1 MAISPIG
8 PVRRVLDYG
17 VSVIPPEKIFMGMSN
32 YAYDW
37 TLPFV
42 RGESRARSMGNVQ
55 AVEQAFRVN
64 AEIQFDKEAMAPFY
78 TYFDQEGREHI
89 VWFEDARSINARI
102 ALVPEYELYGASFW
116 NIMRLFPQS
125 WAVINSQYDIERV
138 PLRL

>member
-1 MAISPIG
+1 MLICSFIFIKSSFFHFSGRSAI
-8 PVRRVLDYG
+8 
-17 VSVIPPEKIFMGMSN
+17 
-32 YAYDW
+32 
-37 TLPFV
+37 
-42 RGESRARSMGNVQ
+42 
-55 AVEQAFRVN
+55 
-64 AEIQFDKEAMAPFY
+64 KEAMAPFY
-78 TYFDQEGREHI
+78 TYLDQEGREHI